1 MIVEKIGP
9 HPDAP
14 GVEREVVVEKIDR
27 IDYAACVASI
37 LIRVVHRTPDGSVH
51 PYLGSFTAFMTSS
64 NEKFVD
70 AKGNVVEPDA
80 EGAMGEFDW
89 LYATIDAGM
98 PLHKL
103 IRSMIQR
110 NVARG
115 NFDNGNFRD

>member
-1 MIVEKIGP
+1 MIIEKIGP

-14 GVEREVVVEKIDR
+14 GVERQVVVERVDR
-27 IDYAACVASI
+27 IDYVACVASI
-37 LIRVVHRTPDGSVH
+37 LIRVVHRTPDGGIH
-51 PYLGSFTAFMTSS
+51 PYLGTFTAFMTSN

-70 AKGNVVEPDA
+70 LKGNVVEAGTEDA
-80 EGAMGEFDW
+80 VGEFDW
-89 LYATIDAGM
+89 LYSAIDSGM

-103 IRSMIQR
+103 IRMMIQR

>member
-9 HPDAP
+9 HPDMP
-14 GVEREVVVEKIDR
+14 GIEREVVVEKVDR
-27 IDYAACVASI
+27 IDYVAAVASI
-37 LIRVVHRTPDGSVH
+37 LIRVVHRTTEGEIH

-70 AKGNVVEPDA
+70 AKGNVVEPDT

-89 LYATIDAGM
+89 LYAAIDAGL